1 MTHSLLQP
9 VGRIPLVFIDTE
21 TTGVSPD
28 YGHRVTEVGIV
39 RVEADAVHEYQQLLD
54 PQRSISPGITALTG
68 ISQAMVSGQ
77 PLFSAE
83 VSRILDLMRDAVII
97 GHNVRFDLSFLASEF
112 HRAGVEMTQAI
123 GADAHV
129 LDTVRI
135 ARRRLGR
142 GGNSLGTLARRL
154 GIMPSDAH
162 RALADAQTT
171 RAVFDQLLAPVGGS
185 SCPLCDAITAQGG
198 VIKLPMSRT
207 SHQNILPLE
216 LEEALAAR
224 TPVMMEY
231 LDANGRRTER
241 MVVPLQVHRSGGDL
255 TLVAFCHLRQA
266 QRTFK
271 LERVVQLKRLDDS
284 RIGP

>member
-28 YGHRVTEVGIV
+28 YGHRVTEIGIV

-68 ISQAMVSGQ
+68 ISQAMVTGQ
-77 PLFSAE
+77 PLFSSE
-83 VSRILDLMRDAVII
+83 IPRILDLMRDAGVV

-112 HRAGVEMTQAI
+112 HRAGVEMTEAI

-129 LDTVRI
+129 LDTVQI

-154 GIMPSDAH
+154 GIMPSEAH

-171 RAVFDQLLAPVGGS
+171 RAVFGQLLAPVGGA
-185 SCPLCDAITAQGG
+185 SCLLCDAITAQGG
-198 VIKLPMSRT
+198 VIKLAPSRAPQQ
-207 SHQNILPLE
+207 SMLPLE

-231 LDANGRRTER
+231 LDGNGLRTER
-241 MVVPLQVHRSGGDL
+241 VIVPLQLRRTGLEL

-271 LERVVQLKRLDDS
+271 LDRVVQLKRVDVPGSDT
-284 RIGP
+284 